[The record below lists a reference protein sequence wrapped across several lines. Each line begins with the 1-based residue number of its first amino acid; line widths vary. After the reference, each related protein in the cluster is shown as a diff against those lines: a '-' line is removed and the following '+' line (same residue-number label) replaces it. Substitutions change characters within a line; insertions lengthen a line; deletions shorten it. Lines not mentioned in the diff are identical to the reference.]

1 MIYTFILEKFLLPLS
16 DFVLGTC
23 YMKHLR
29 YWRKVCHLDESQ
41 LTKLQSDNLSKMLSY
56 VVENVPYYQTKALN
70 SKDHEDVF
78 AYLKS
83 FPVLSKRDINHHN
96 NELISRKAKSKTKIF
111 TGGSTGYVGVFYT
124 DKSSVSLVNAIQ
136 TVWWEWTG
144 YRLGDRLI
152 QTGITVNRGVVKF
165 FKDIFLR
172 VTYVSAFNLTD
183 KQIYNILKAKHK
195 GEHVCLGG
203 YASSLR
209 VFAEV
214 ALRHDMNVRF
224 KTAISWGDKLF
235 ESYKSKIGKAFGCQ
249 VFETY
254 GCSEGIMIG
263 SKKDLDY
270 FYLMTPHV
278 VVEILDENNN
288 EVPDGKMG
296 YVVLTCL
303 TNYTMPIIR
312 YRIGDLAI
320 KLPRHDYPE
329 QRDFQFPLL
338 KRVIGR
344 NTDVIRTPSGNFLVV
359 QVVEAL
365 FEEVEEILQ
374 FKLIQHSISLLEVQY
389 VALEPLDGDLIK
401 QIDDR
406 LRQSLHDPFE
416 IRWSLVPNI
425 APTPSGKP
433 QFIESRII
441 NVY

>member
-1 MIYTFILEKFLLPLS
+1 MIYSYFLEKFLVPLS
-16 DFVLGTC
+16 DLVLGTC

-29 YWRKVCHLDESQ
+29 YWRKVCSLSEQQ
-41 LTKLQSDNLSKMLSY
+41 LADLQSDNLSKMLTY
-56 VVENVPYYQTKALN
+56 AVKNVPYYQ
-70 SKDHEDVF
+70 SKDYVQAGNEDVYTF
-78 AYLKS
+78 LKR

-96 NELISRKAKSKTKIF
+96 NDLISRKAKSRIKVF

-136 TVWWEWTG
+136 TVWWEWAG
-144 YRLGDRLI
+144 FRLGDRII
-152 QTGITVNRGVVKF
+152 QTGITVNRGVVKY
-165 FKDIFLR
+165 FKDIILR

-183 KQIYNILKAKHK
+183 KQIFNILKAKHK
-195 GEHVCLGG
+195 SEHVCLGG

-214 ALRHDMNVRF
+214 ALRHKMDVRF

-235 ESYKSKIGKAFGCQ
+235 DSYKTKIGKAFGCQ
-249 VFETY
+249 VYETY

-278 VVEILDENNN
+278 VVEILDENNE

-312 YRIGDLAI
+312 YRVGDLAI
-320 KLPRHDYPE
+320 KLPRQDYPAK
-329 QRDFQFPLL
+329 RDFQFPLL
-338 KRVIGR
+338 KKVIGR
-344 NTDVIRTPSGNFLVV
+344 NTDVIFTQSGNFLVV

-374 FKLIQHSISLLEVQY
+374 FKIIQHTINQLEVQY
-389 VALEPLDGDLIK
+389 VALEPLNGQLIK
-401 QIDDR
+401 NIDDR
-406 LRQSLHDPFE
+406 LRHSLVDPFE
-416 IRWSLVPNI
+416 IQWSRVVNI
-425 APTPSGKP
+425 PPTPSGKP

-441 NVY
+441 KVP